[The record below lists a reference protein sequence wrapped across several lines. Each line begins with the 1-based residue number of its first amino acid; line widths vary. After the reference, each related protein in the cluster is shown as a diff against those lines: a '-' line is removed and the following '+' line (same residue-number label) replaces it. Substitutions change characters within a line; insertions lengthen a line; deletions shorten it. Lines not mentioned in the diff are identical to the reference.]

1 MAIHVAHPS
10 VRMKGAEADWTPIQC
25 TDRECSHSLMK
36 APHLHCPFC
45 SQDSLFTDEI
55 LLKAHYRVKHVNKG
69 INFGGCQPDL
79 HHIHRP
85 STQQCQPGNTPHSP
99 PVTAAIGDEHI
110 IPEL

>member
-1 MAIHVAHPS
+1 MLPSCVVRWACKLFRNIGLHRSSQLLQAHPS

-55 LLKAHYRVKHVNKG
+55 LLKAHYRVKHVDKG
-69 INFGGCQPDL
+69 INFGVCQLDL
-79 HHIHRP
+79 HYIH
-85 STQQCQPGNTPHSP
+85 
-99 PVTAAIGDEHI
+99 
-110 IPEL
+110 